1 MAKAGVGHNSR
12 SNRVK
17 DVISPPERGYKFQF
31 SLTKVI
37 LEKLHRFRSVTT
49 RNMNGDLVTR
59 DNFEKIGR
67 DGGLDLIIEIEAKNR
82 TAGLQTANR
91 VKKVL
96 KSVGQ

>member
-1 MAKAGVGHNSR
+1 MARVGVGHNSR

-17 DVISPPERGYKFQF
+17 DVISPRNRGYKFQF

-37 LEKLHRFRSVTT
+37 LEKLHRFRTVTT
-49 RNMNGDLVTR
+49 RSMNGDLVTR
-59 DNFEKIGR
+59 DDYEKIGR
-67 DGGLDLIIEIEAKNR
+67 NGGLDLIIEIEAKNR
-82 TAGLQTANR
+82 AAGMQTANR